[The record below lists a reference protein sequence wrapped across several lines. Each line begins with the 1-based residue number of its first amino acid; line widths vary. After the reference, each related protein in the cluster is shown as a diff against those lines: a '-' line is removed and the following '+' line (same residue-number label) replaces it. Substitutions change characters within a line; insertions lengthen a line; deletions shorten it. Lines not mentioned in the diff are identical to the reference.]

1 MPLDPRAK
9 RFLDTLAASGAA
21 STLALTVEQRRRSL
35 AQLLSFAG
43 PLPTVG
49 GVEERTFLRPDSS
62 LRVRIYAPAGVGAHE
77 VLPGLVYFHGG
88 GLVAGS
94 LETHDGIC
102 RALAAASRCRL
113 LSVDYRLAPEH
124 SFPAAIDDGLAATW
138 WVATHAAELGLDP
151 DRLGVCGDSAG
162 ATLAAVV
169 CQSAA
174 AFGQP
179 RLACQFLL
187 CPIMDYAAESD
198 SRRSLAQGYLIDR
211 ATLEHDLRHYLGP
224 EADRADR
231 ADPRVSPLRAPGV
244 MNLPPTV
251 IHTAEFDPLRDEGAA
266 YAERLRAA
274 GVKITYR
281 CHPGM
286 IHLFYGLGA
295 LIPYAGTAFGLMGA
309 DVRSLMTKPAKTMI
323 PAGRE
328 LEDERAPPG

>member
-21 STLALTVEQRRRSL
+21 STLALTVEQRRHSL

-49 GVEERTFLRPDSS
+49 GVEERTFPRPAGSH
-62 LRVRIYAPAGVGAHE
+62 RVRIYAPAGVGAHE

-174 AFGQP
+174 ALGQP

-224 EADRADR
+224 EADR

-295 LIPYAGTAFGLMGA
+295 LIPYAGAAFGLMGA
-309 DVRSLMTKPAKTMI
+309 DVRALMAKPARTMI
-323 PAGRE
+323 RAGRE

>member
-43 PLPTVG
+43 PLPAVG
-49 GVEERTFLRPDSS
+49 GVEERTFPRPAAS
-62 LRVRIYAPAGVGAHE
+62 LRVRIYAPAGVGSHE

-138 WVATHAAELGLDP
+138 WVATHASELGLDP

-174 AFGQP
+174 ALGQP

-198 SRRSLAQGYLIDR
+198 SRRRLAQGYLIDR

-224 EADRADR
+224 EADR

-295 LIPYAGTAFGLMGA
+295 LIPYAGAAFGLMGA
-309 DVRSLMTKPAKTMI
+309 DVRALMAKPARTMI

>member
-49 GVEERTFLRPDSS
+49 GVEERTFPRPAGS

-94 LETHDGIC
+94 LETHDGIG

-124 SFPAAIDDGLAATW
+124 SFPAAIDDGVAATW

-174 AFGQP
+174 ALGQP

-224 EADRADR
+224 EADR

-295 LIPYAGTAFGLMGA
+295 LIPYAGAAFGLMGA
-309 DVRSLMTKPAKTMI
+309 DVRALMAKPARTMI

>member
-49 GVEERTFLRPDSS
+49 GVEERTFLRPAAS
-62 LRVRIYAPAGVGAHE
+62 LRVRTYAPAGVGAHE

-174 AFGQP
+174 ALGQP

-224 EADRADR
+224 EADR

-295 LIPYAGTAFGLMGA
+295 LIPYAGAAFGLMGA
-309 DVRSLMTKPAKTMI
+309 DVRSLMAKPAKTMI

>member
-49 GVEERTFLRPDSS
+49 GVEERTFPRPASS

-174 AFGQP
+174 ALGQP

-224 EADRADR
+224 EADR

-295 LIPYAGTAFGLMGA
+295 LIPYAGAAFGLMGA

>member
-1 MPLDPRAK
+1 M
-9 RFLDTLAASGAA
+9 
-21 STLALTVEQRRRSL
+21 
-35 AQLLSFAG
+35 
-43 PLPTVG
+43 
-49 GVEERTFLRPDSS
+49 
-62 LRVRIYAPAGVGAHE
+62 RIYAPAGVGAHE

-174 AFGQP
+174 ALGQP

-224 EADRADR
+224 EADR

-295 LIPYAGTAFGLMGA
+295 LIPYAGAAFGLMGA
-309 DVRSLMTKPAKTMI
+309 DVRSLMAKPAKTMI

>member
-49 GVEERTFLRPDSS
+49 GVEERTFLRPAAS

-224 EADRADR
+224 EADRAD
-231 ADPRVSPLRAPGV
+231 PRVSPLRAPGV

-295 LIPYAGTAFGLMGA
+295 LIPYAGAAFGLMGA
-309 DVRSLMTKPAKTMI
+309 DVRSLMAKPAKTMI

>member
-49 GVEERTFLRPDSS
+49 GVEERTFPRPAGS

-174 AFGQP
+174 ALGQP

-224 EADRADR
+224 EADR

-295 LIPYAGTAFGLMGA
+295 LIPYAGAAFGLMGA
-309 DVRSLMTKPAKTMI
+309 DVRSLMAKPARTMI

>member
-43 PLPTVG
+43 PLPAVG
-49 GVEERTFLRPDSS
+49 GVEERTFPRPAAS

-124 SFPAAIDDGLAATW
+124 SFPAAIDDGLAATG

-174 AFGQP
+174 ALGQP

-224 EADRADR
+224 EGDR

-295 LIPYAGTAFGLMGA
+295 LIPYAGAAFGLMGA
-309 DVRSLMTKPAKTMI
+309 DVRALMAKPARTMI
-323 PAGRE
+323 RAGRE

>member
-1 MPLDPRAK
+1 
-9 RFLDTLAASGAA
+9 
-21 STLALTVEQRRRSL
+21 
-35 AQLLSFAG
+35 
-43 PLPTVG
+43 
-49 GVEERTFLRPDSS
+49 
-62 LRVRIYAPAGVGAHE
+62 
-77 VLPGLVYFHGG
+77 G

-174 AFGQP
+174 AEGAP

-224 EADRADR
+224 EADR

-295 LIPYAGTAFGLMGA
+295 LIPYAGAAFGLMGA
-309 DVRSLMTKPAKTMI
+309 DVRSLMAKPAKALI

>member
-21 STLALTVEQRRRSL
+21 STLALTVQQRRRSL

-49 GVEERTFLRPDSS
+49 GVEERTFPRPAGS

-174 AFGQP
+174 ALGQP

-224 EADRADR
+224 EADR

-295 LIPYAGTAFGLMGA
+295 LIPYAGAAFGLMGA
-309 DVRSLMTKPAKTMI
+309 DVRSLMAKPARTMI
-323 PAGRE
+323 RAGRE

>member
-49 GVEERTFLRPDSS
+49 GVEERTFPRPAAS

-151 DRLGVCGDSAG
+151 DRLGVCGASAG

-174 AFGQP
+174 ALGQP

-224 EADRADR
+224 EADR

-295 LIPYAGTAFGLMGA
+295 LIPYAGAAFGLMGA
-309 DVRSLMTKPAKTMI
+309 DVRSLMAKPAKTMI

-328 LEDERAPPG
+328 LEDERAPQG

>member
-49 GVEERTFLRPDSS
+49 GGEERTFPRPAGS

-174 AFGQP
+174 ALGQP

-224 EADRADR
+224 EADR

-295 LIPYAGTAFGLMGA
+295 LIPYAGAAFGLMGA
-309 DVRSLMTKPAKTMI
+309 DVRALMAKPARTMI

>member
-49 GVEERTFLRPDSS
+49 GVEERTFPRPAGS

-174 AFGQP
+174 ALGQP

-224 EADRADR
+224 EADR

-295 LIPYAGTAFGLMGA
+295 LIPYAGAAFGLMGA
-309 DVRSLMTKPAKTMI
+309 DVRSLMAKPARTMI
-323 PAGRE
+323 RAGRE

>member
-49 GVEERTFLRPDSS
+49 GVEERTFPRPAGSH
-62 LRVRIYAPAGVGAHE
+62 RVRIYAPAGVGAHE

-174 AFGQP
+174 ALGQP

-224 EADRADR
+224 EADR

-295 LIPYAGTAFGLMGA
+295 LIPYAGAAFGLMGA
-309 DVRSLMTKPAKTMI
+309 DVRALMAKPARTMI

>member
-49 GVEERTFLRPDSS
+49 GVEERTFPRPAGS

-174 AFGQP
+174 ALGQP

-224 EADRADR
+224 EADR

-295 LIPYAGTAFGLMGA
+295 LIPYAGAAFGLMGA
-309 DVRSLMTKPAKTMI
+309 DVRSLMAKPAKTMI